1 MRGRLV
7 ALALLAPGVLLS
19 AAAPAGADVAAPA
32 AREPYVVFTTGDS
45 YAAGEGAPNVNGTYD
60 SGGDPPLIGFTPE
73 DWDSHFSNATAQ
85 GVETERCHRSPLSAS
100 GVATTYLQGD
110 FPDVQVDFESVA
122 CSGASIIRGGV
133 IDRDNPST
141 ANKAPANSGGLLRPY
156 IGADPFDGS
165 HPGPFAPQLDQIDAH
180 LDANGSGFKSLDALI
195 VGAGGNDAGFATY
208 VAACANV
215 ITLSS
220 PNDNCATD
228 DDLKDFRDARLD
240 LLPGRFD
247 HLAAALEG
255 NALDSDDPEL
265 AATHVPQA
273 VLLVGI
279 PAVARKTSTTFCSSE
294 PQGDQTSGVTSGEA
308 SFLENTVR
316 MPLDGAMHAAA
327 DEHGWTF
334 VDSHIDD
341 FVGHAICQSDRW
353 INQNNEALRRQGDLP
368 DTDPCCGLDSVIP
381 DVSGGW
387 VHPNA
392 RGYQQVGGAI
402 YRQLAQQLVLRVTP
416 RLTPFFDVIRSP
428 GAMTVFVLSEGEI
441 RVRRSGYYHAFKLL
455 QVGQDGSLSPV
466 GGADAMRFIEY
477 GAGGTT
483 YNRTGRYLVLA
494 RACGPVARDA
504 SVGCGPPAQVRIST
518 LVPSPPVNV
527 KASRETTAEVDG
539 KINLTVQANWQHADG
554 GSAHDTTSSRVAV
567 TRDGGGFA
575 QSFTVDGRT
584 TTAEKTF
591 LKVPTGTYRVSV
603 QSCNDGVGC
612 SAASPP
618 VLAGKALGL
627 PGLSARLLGN
637 AISIASYTCDDDPI
651 AWGAPPRILGG
662 RNGTDGAIT
671 LVDPNASIIPGCL
684 DALRVG
690 RLSVSPKRLVARPGR
705 PATLTVGWEHPR
717 RWGELHTVSV
727 RLRSAK
733 RVVSTLTFDLNAGTV
748 DLARGAR
755 ARGHRARLAGGPR
768 RVTLSSG
775 PVRLLLDAATF
786 RRPARLVRAV
796 HLKLRLVLGRSMAG
810 RRLTVEMAATGDD
823 HAEQG
828 FAAGG
833 AIQVRRR

>member
-1 MRGRLV
+1 MRTRVV
-7 ALALLAPGVLLS
+7 ALALSAMGVALGAS
-19 AAAPAGADVAAPA
+19 TPAIAGVAAPPV
-32 AREPYVVFTTGDS
+32 REPYVVFTAGDS
-45 YAAGEGAPNVNGTYD
+45 YAAGEGAPSVNGTYD
-60 SGGDPPLIGFTPE
+60 SGGDPPLLGFTPE
-73 DWDSHFSNATAQ
+73 DWDNHFSNATAQ
-85 GVETERCHRSPLSAS
+85 GIETERCHRSPLSAS
-100 GVATTYLQGD
+100 GVATTYLQSD
-110 FPDVQVDFESVA
+110 FPDIQVDFESVA

-133 IDRDNPST
+133 IDRNNPST
-141 ANKAPANSGGLLRPY
+141 GNKAPPNSGGLLRPY

-165 HPGPFAPQLDQIDAH
+165 HPGPFTPQLDQIDAH

-195 VGAGGNDAGFATY
+195 LGAGGNDAGFATY

-220 PNDNCATD
+220 PNDNCASD
-228 DDLKDFRDARLD
+228 DELKDFRDARLD

-247 HLAAALEG
+247 HLAAALAG
-255 NALDSDDPEL
+255 DALDGDDPQL
-265 AATHVPQA
+265 AASHVPQA

-279 PAVARKTSTTFCSSE
+279 PAVARKTSTTFCNSE

-316 MPLDGAMHAAA
+316 VPLDGAMHDAA

-353 INQNNEALRRQGDLP
+353 INQNDEALRRQGDLP

-392 RGYQQVGGAI
+392 RGYSQVGGAL

-428 GAMTVFVLSEGEI
+428 SATTVFVLSEGEN

-466 GGADAMRFIEY
+466 GGADAMRFTEY

-494 RACGPVARDA
+494 RACGPVSRDA
-504 SVGCGPPAQVRIST
+504 AVGCGPPAQVRIST
-518 LVPSPPVNV
+518 LVPSTPVNV
-527 KASRETTAEVDG
+527 KATRETTTEVDG
-539 KINLTVQANWQHADG
+539 KVNLTVQVNWQHADG
-554 GSAHDTTSSRVAV
+554 GSAHDTTSSRVGV
-567 TRDGGGFA
+567 IRDGGGFA

-591 LKVPTGTYRVSV
+591 LKAPAGTYRVSV

-612 SAASPP
+612 SAASAP
-618 VLAGKALGL
+618 VVAGKSLGL
-627 PGLSARLLGN
+627 VGLSARLAVD
-637 AISIASYTCDDDPI
+637 AISIANYTCDDDPV

-684 DALRVG
+684 DAARVG
-690 RLSVSPKRLVARPGR
+690 RLSVSPRRLVARPGH

-727 RLRSAK
+727 RLRAGQ

-748 DLARGAR
+748 GLGRR
-755 ARGHRARLAGGPR
+755 AAGHRARLAGGAR
-768 RVTLSSG
+768 RVTLASG
-775 PVRLLLDAATF
+775 PVRVLLDATTF

-796 HLKLRLVLGRSMAG
+796 HMKLRLVLGRSLAG
-810 RRLTVEMAATGDD
+810 RRLAVEMAATGDD
-823 HAEQG
+823 HAEQA
-828 FAAGG
+828 FAVGG